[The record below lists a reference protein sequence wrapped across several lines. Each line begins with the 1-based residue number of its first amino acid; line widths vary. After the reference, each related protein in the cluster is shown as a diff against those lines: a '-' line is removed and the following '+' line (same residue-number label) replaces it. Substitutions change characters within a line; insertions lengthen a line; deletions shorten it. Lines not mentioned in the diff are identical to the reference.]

1 MNNVVQSRSR
11 SFGRRRKES
20 LMNRSVDVVGRNKG
34 GQNQSKS
41 KSKSKSKSSESSRH
55 SKKKVYSRYVN
66 TYGNDGSRKQNN
78 NNALPLEE
86 MEHLISRYRKDSA
99 AAVVKHSASI

>member
-1 MNNVVQSRSR
+1 VNNVVQSRSR

-20 LMNRSVDVVGRNKG
+20 LMNRSVDVVGRNKA
-34 GQNQSKS
+34 GQNQS

>member
-20 LMNRSVDVVGRNKG
+20 LMNRSVDVVGRNKA
-34 GQNQSKS
+34 GQNQS